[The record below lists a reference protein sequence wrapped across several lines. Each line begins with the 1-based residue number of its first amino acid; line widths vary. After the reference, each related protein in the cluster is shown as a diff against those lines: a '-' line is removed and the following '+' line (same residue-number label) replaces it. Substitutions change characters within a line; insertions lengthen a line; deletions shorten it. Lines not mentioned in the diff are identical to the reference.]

1 MKRWTIT
8 LLVVA
13 VLAVAGVATYLY
25 LHRTPPMI
33 FLPNGTVIYD
43 VRSTDEYAIS
53 HIVTAKSLPLSE
65 LQHGTLPTD
74 PKSTTIAIYGTSE
87 RASSQ
92 AAAILKKAGYTDI
105 IDMKDLAGTANY
117 GLSIVQ

>member
-1 MKRWTIT
+1 MKRWIIT
-8 LLVVA
+8 LLVV
-13 VLAVAGVATYLY
+13 VIAGIVGLATYLY

-43 VRSTDEYAIS
+43 VRSTDYYAQS
-53 HIVTAKSLPLSE
+53 HVVTAQSLPLSD
-65 LQHGTLPTD
+65 LQHGVLPTD

-87 RASSQ
+87 RDSSQ
-92 AAAILKKAGYTDI
+92 AAAILKKAGYTHI
-105 IDMKDLAGTANY
+105 IDMKDLAGTAYY